1 MAKITVDGRTFEVDD
16 SDNLLEALL
25 GLGEDLPYFC
35 WHPEMG
41 SLGSCRQCAVVQY
54 QNEDDERGRVVMSCM
69 TPVTDGAI
77 ISVQGEKA
85 SDFRKSNIESVMLNH
100 PHDCPVCEEGGECH
114 LQDMTVMSGHKDR
127 QYKYQKTTFNNQDL
141 GPFIGHEMNRC
152 ITCYRCV
159 RFYRDYSGGD
169 DLAAFGSR
177 GRVFFGRAEDG
188 VLENEFAGNLVEM
201 CPTGVFTDKTLSAH
215 YTRKW
220 DLQSAPAIC
229 TSCSLGCN
237 ITVSERYGE
246 VRRVH
251 NRYNSEVN
259 GYFLCDRGRFG
270 AGYVNSNDRIPYCGI
285 RNANGV
291 YEATPADD
299 ALSHLKTLLN
309 DAKSVIG
316 IGSPRSSLEA
326 NFALQTLVGEDNFYS
341 GLSGSE
347 AEIASLQLRVL
358 NSDIKTPS
366 LAEVEDCDAVL
377 ILGEDTTN
385 HAPRLALSIRQAVR
399 NEAIDLAK
407 EARIPLWQD
416 AAVRKLAQDA
426 RSPLFILTSSE
437 DRLDGV
443 GTGIRLSSED
453 IALAGINIANGI
465 DGTVEGGADIQPI
478 VEALTNASKPLI
490 VTGSSSASPDVVSA
504 AVKIATAL
512 TKRNAKTGLLICT
525 DEANTLAAVKLTEKP
540 FPATGADVAIILEN
554 DLSMRVAGSTLDD
567 WLAQVTNLVVIDSLD
582 NNVSS
587 RSSVVLPA
595 ATFAEA
601 EGTYI
606 NNEGRAQRSFGAFKP
621 KGDIAPAWDWL
632 LRICHG
638 QDLLTDVE
646 HIDDLLDAIASAH
659 KDLAGAVDAAP
670 NAAFRVHGQKI
681 SRMTHRSSGR
691 TAIVADV
698 TLHEPKQPEDNN
710 SALSYSMEGT
720 NQGAPGGM
728 KAYTWA
734 PGWNSNQSIS
744 KFQHEMSGSAGE
756 GTRGVK
762 LFTGSS
768 VQLAATEISP
778 DGNSNGIRIV
788 PNWHIFGS
796 DELSNRCEAIHS
808 LAPSP
813 YALLSPGTAGKLGVQ
828 AGDALKLAAGDAPSL
843 AVMLDDSIAEGCVIC
858 PVLEETRAYLHL
870 QAVGDRLLI
879 KDESW
884 TPPAGDENIIS
895 SDRSS

>member
-54 QNEDDERGRVVMSCM
+54 MDENDERGRVVMSCM

-77 ISVQGEKA
+77 LSVQGEKA
-85 SDFRKSNIESVMLNH
+85 SDFRESNIENLMLNH

-159 RFYRDYSGGD
+159 RFYGDYSGGD

-177 GRVFFGRAEDG
+177 GRVFFGRTEDG
-188 VLENEFAGNLVEM
+188 VLENEFAGNLVEV

-220 DLQSAPAIC
+220 DLQSAPAVC
-229 TSCSLGCN
+229 TGCSLGCN

-270 AGYVNSNDRIPYCGI
+270 AGYVNSDDRIPYCGI
-285 RNANGV
+285 RDANGV
-291 YEATPADD
+291 YEATSAEDI
-299 ALSHLKTLLN
+299 LSHLKTLLS
-309 DAKSVIG
+309 DAKSVVG

-341 GLSGSE
+341 GLSAVE
-347 AEIASLQLRVL
+347 AEIASLQLQVL
-358 NSDIKTPS
+358 NSDLKTPS

-399 NEAIDLAK
+399 NEAKDLAK

-426 RSPLFILTSSE
+426 KSPLFVLTSSA
-437 DRLDGV
+437 DRLDGI

-465 DGTVEGGADIQPI
+465 DGTAEDDADIQSI

-490 VTGSSSASPDVVSA
+490 VTGSSSACPEIVKA
-504 AVKIATAL
+504 AVNIATAL
-512 TKRNAKTGLLICT
+512 SKRNAETGLLICT
-525 DEANTLAAVKLTEKP
+525 DEANTLAAARLSEKP
-540 FPATGADVAIILEN
+540 FPTTGADVAIVLEN
-554 DLSMRVAGSTLDD
+554 DLSLRVAGATLDD
-567 WLAQVTNLVVIDSLD
+567 WLAQVTSLVVIDSLD
-582 NNVSS
+582 NSISS
-587 RSSVVLPA
+587 RSSLVLPA

-632 LRICHG
+632 LRICHD
-638 QDLLTDVE
+638 QNLLTGVE
-646 HIDDLLDAIASAH
+646 QFDDLLGSIASANE
-659 KDLAGAVDAAP
+659 DLAGAVDAAP

-698 TLHEPKQPEDNN
+698 SLHEPKQPEDNN
-710 SALSYSMEGT
+710 SALTYSMEGT
-720 NQGAPGGM
+720 NQDSPGGM
-728 KAYTWA
+728 KAYTWS

-744 KFQHEMSGSAGE
+744 KYQNEISGSAGE

-762 LFTGSS
+762 LFVDSS
-768 VQLAATEISP
+768 SQLAALETSP
-778 DGNSNGIRIV
+778 GGNSSAVSVV

-796 DELSNRCEAIHS
+796 DELTNRCEAIHS

-813 YALLSPGTAGKLGVQ
+813 YALLNSATASKLGVK
-828 AGDALKLAAGDAPSL
+828 AGDALKLAAGEAPSL

-870 QAVGDRLLI
+870 PTAGDGLLV

-884 TPPAGDENIIS
+884 TPPADAENIIS